1 MSAEGA
7 TWIHMG
13 TERSILRL
21 ENLKTRDRRE
31 HLEEIDEWQL
41 PQQVQR
47 CKCAR
52 PNFLFSNVLLFYVQC
67 LCVFFDLI

>member
-1 MSAEGA
+1 
-7 TWIHMG
+7 MG
-13 TERSILRL
+13 TGRFIVRL

-47 CKCAR
+47 CKGAR
-52 PNFLFSNVLLFYVQC
+52 PSFLFSNVLLFYVQC
-67 LCVFFDLI
+67 LCAFSDLV